1 MPDIQLLHLQRD
13 ERPLSGPASVAG
25 LLAVVLVLGAV
36 GVGAWA
42 RSYDGRMAPNVWI
55 GSVAV
60 GGLTKEAALVLV
72 QKRADELTEG
82 GLTLRLEDQTASLPI
97 GTLVGGDFVEDAN
110 LDVAGAVDEAFKIGH
125 VPSVVQSALEIIRS
139 GVKKTYVRVPTTLRQ
154 EALTDGLER
163 AFPHREK
170 PTREAKITFKE
181 TRGGWTADI
190 RPGEAGVS
198 LDRSA
203 FLVQVKDRLETLNGA
218 GIDVYLQVTEPQVD
232 TRMATLAKPLALSAL
247 NNAPYAFTLTVDGE
261 TLTYPVPAAVLA
273 KWLAPA
279 PDGSLALD
287 REALRKGLAAF
298 VKPFEQEPRDAQFK
312 MEGNKVV
319 AFAASRSGRKTDLEA
334 ATVAMEDRFARADR
348 LSPEEK
354 TVALSIV
361 DVAPATTTEQGNDL
375 GIREALGTGTSSY
388 RNSPANRIRNIRN
401 GVKLL
406 NGTLIAP
413 GETFSAIKALS
424 PFTPENGYYPELV
437 IKGDK
442 ITPELGGGLCQ
453 IGTTTFRTALNT
465 GLPITE
471 RRNHSL
477 VVSYYNDPSNG
488 APGTDATIYEP
499 APDLK
504 FTNDTGHYLMLQ
516 AEMLEDTK
524 QLRFTLWG
532 TSDGRK
538 GSYTPPVVQRWIP
551 AGEPKDVPSPDL
563 KPGDAPKCQE
573 AHVGADASFDYTVVK
588 ADGTSK
594 TETFTS
600 HYRPLP
606 KICLVPEGTAPAVP
620 EAVVNGGQAII
631 E

>member
-1 MPDIQLLHLQRD
+1 MPDIQLLHFQRD
-13 ERPLSGPASVAG
+13 QRPLSRPASVAAMV
-25 LLAVVLVLGAV
+25 AVVLVLGAV

-42 RSYDGRMAPNVWI
+42 RSYEGRMAPNVWI
-55 GSVAV
+55 GSVGV
-60 GGLTKEAALVLV
+60 GGLTKEAALILV

-82 GLTLRLEDQTASLPI
+82 GLVLRLEDEAVTLPL

-110 LDVAGAVDEAFKIGH
+110 LDVTGAVDEAFKVGH
-125 VPSVVQSALEIIRS
+125 APSVVQSALEIVRS
-139 GVKKTYVRVPTTLRQ
+139 GVKKTRVRVPTTLRQ
-154 EALTDGLER
+154 DALTEGLER
-163 AFPHREK
+163 AFPRREK
-170 PTREAKITFKE
+170 PTREAKLTFKE
-181 TRGGWTADI
+181 TRTGWTAEVK
-190 RPGEAGVS
+190 PGEAGTA

-203 FLVQVKDRLETLNGA
+203 FLVQAKDRLETLNAA
-218 GIDVYLQVTEPQVD
+218 GIDVYVQVTEPIVD
-232 TRMATLAKPLALSAL
+232 TRMAELAKPLALLAL

-261 TLTYPVPAAVLA
+261 TLTYPVSAQVLA

-287 REALRKGLAAF
+287 HEALRKGLVSF
-298 VKPFEQEPRDAQFK
+298 VKPFEQEPQDAQFK
-312 MEGNKVV
+312 MEGNRVV
-319 AFAASRSGRKTDLEA
+319 AFAPSHGGRKTDVDA
-334 ATVAMEDRFARADR
+334 ATAALEERFARADR
-348 LSPEEK
+348 LTAEEK
-354 TVALSIV
+354 TVALALV
-361 DVAPATTTEQGNDL
+361 DVTPATTTDQVNDL
-375 GIREALGTGTSSY
+375 GIKEPLGTGTSSY
-388 RNSPANRIRNIRN
+388 RNSPSNRIRNIRN

-406 NGTLIAP
+406 NGLLIAP
-413 GETFSAIKALS
+413 GETFSAIKALA

-465 GLPITE
+465 GLPIVE

-504 FTNDTGHYLMLQ
+504 FANDTGHYLMLQ
-516 AEMLEDTK
+516 AEMIEETK

-551 AGEPKDVPSPDL
+551 AGEQKDVPSPDL

-573 AHVGADASFDYTVVK
+573 AHVGADASFDYTIVK

-594 TETFTS
+594 TETFSS

-606 KICLVPEGTAPAVP
+606 KICLVPEGTVPAVP
-620 EAVVNGGQAII
+620 DASVNGGQAIL